1 MKIRK
6 LTIAVVMLCLLS
18 MIGLVA
24 YAEYYFERVVQDAE
38 VTLGTVSLGDYKFKS
53 YAGTDSSGYTTER
66 LDEAVD
72 ATVSASGRITCYA
85 SEKTGFI
92 GESDYI
98 SLNQLGFEFS
108 YTNTLD
114 VYVRV
119 QVQDAWISRKYYSGS
134 SDAKDN
140 YIKRDNTNR
149 YIPATGVSA
158 TNVTNFFTI
167 TATKATAYD
176 STKTYYTLE
185 TSGSYVEAS
194 VGSSTSFTDNTY
206 YTLAITKATSY
217 SSTTKYYYN
226 ANSPFSVQN
235 ENWVYDNATGCIY
248 YKLVSEASE
257 TEKTISFDIDENYVY
272 VSDSNTIGYREAI
285 LVEVGFNI
293 DIVQANRAH
302 AVWGIDMD
310 SYFD

>member
-1 MKIRK
+1 MKLRK
-6 LTIAVVMLCLLS
+6 LTIAFVMICLVS
-18 MIGLVA
+18 MIGIVA
-24 YAEYYFERVVQDAE
+24 FAEYYFERIVQDAD
-38 VTLGTVSLGDYKFKS
+38 VTLGNVSLGDYSFKS
-53 YAGTDSSGYTTER
+53 YAGVDENGYYTTER

-92 GESDYI
+92 GENEYI

-149 YIPATGVSA
+149 YIQASNVTA
-158 TNVTNFFTI
+158 DNVTNFFTI
-167 TATKATAYD
+167 TATKATTYD
-176 STKTYYTLE
+176 SSKTYYMLDGT
-185 TSGSYVEAS
+185 TYIEAS

-206 YTLAITKATSY
+206 YTLAITKATTY
-217 SSTTKYYYN
+217 SSTAKYYYN

-248 YKLVSEASE
+248 YKLVSDASDS
-257 TEKTISFDIDENYVY
+257 EKTISFDIDENYVY
-272 VSDSNTIGYREAI
+272 VSNNNAIGYREAI

-302 AVWGIDMD
+302 AVWGIDID